1 MLLSGFLLLIVL
13 GGESSGDLP
22 SWWPR
27 ATVGVILLVT
37 YAAIAWLTL
46 RHIPRGSRRYL
57 RGLPGRLTG
66 RAKVLWIVFLV
77 LSLAIVVAAF
87 APGESAV
94 VGAVIMVMV
103 VRGFQIALVVMIIRG
118 VVTKLRRR

>member
-1 MLLSGFLLLIVL
+1 M
-13 GGESSGDLP
+13 
-22 SWWPR
+22 
-27 ATVGVILLVT
+27 
-37 YAAIAWLTL
+37 
-46 RHIPRGSRRYL
+46 
-57 RGLPGRLTG
+57 TG

-103 VRGFQIALVVMIIRG
+103 IRGFQIALVVMIIRW